1 MIDYYS
7 APPDADGSPNFNL
20 DVRPALDDFESVQ
33 QRLKVFL
40 EEWSTPKEKQ

>member
-20 DVRPALDDFESVQ
+20 DVRPALDDLESVQ
-33 QRLKVFL
+33 QRFSAFVQD
-40 EEWSTPKEKQ
+40 WSSSKEKQ